1 MKVVVFTDCT
11 TCAYCKKIKPVLSGG
26 SAFRSYLGSLGI
38 GFDWGD
44 RSQDPAHYAG
54 LKRQYGFSGSYPAVF
69 VIGDNGKTVARF
81 VARNYTAKKLITKIG
96 SYCASCNSGTSP
108 APAQKVKTC
117 PTCKGSGFVA
127 VLLALCLSIASG
139 CVSTFGNYKAATKP
153 DESPSF
159 KFYRFA
165 VCYPFAIEDVEFPN
179 GVKIGKWSSTGGA
192 AELVPLVDATG
203 KLMGYVAAGAVKGA
217 VK

>member
-11 TCAYCKKIKPVLSGG
+11 TCAYCKKIKPVLSAG
-26 SAFRSYLGSLGI
+26 SAFRAYLGSVGI

-54 LKRQYGFSGSYPAVF
+54 LKRQYGFSGSYPAVY

-81 VARNYTAKKLITKIG
+81 VARNYTAQKLITKIG
-96 SYCASCNSGTSP
+96 SYCASCNTGNATASKT
-108 APAQKVKTC
+108 KTC
-117 PTCKGSGFVA
+117 PTCKGSGVVA
-127 VLLALCLSIASG
+127 VALALMLSIAVG
-139 CVSTFGNYKAATKP
+139 CVSTFGNYKAATKL

-165 VCYPFAIEDVEFPN
+165 VLYPFAIEDVEFPN
-179 GVKIGKWSSTGGA
+179 GVKIGRWSSTGGA

-203 KLMGYVAAGAVKGA
+203 KLVGYVAAGAVKGA